1 MSDYPLR
8 RPLKMLRKPL
18 EEAPVQAPDADLG
31 HSVIKVTRKLKK
43 MPTPDLLPSV
53 AIPVQGEEGSSS
65 DEEDAPLEAAES
77 RMKSGLKKA
86 IMENPDFKRR
96 VLEAMGGGERKKKAP
111 VKSLGT
117 QVANKEELVAF
128 SQRLFDTGKISSEML
143 EGVKNSN
150 LDFSRPVHIK
160 MGRKNLNV
168 TGFTI

>member
-1 MSDYPLR
+1 MSDIPLR

-53 AIPVQGEEGSSS
+53 ALPVKGEEESSS

-86 IMENPDFKRR
+86 IMENPDFKKKILS
-96 VLEAMGGGERKKKAP
+96 VFGEKKKKAP

-143 EGVKNSN
+143 EGVKKSN

>member
-31 HSVIKVTRKLKK
+31 HSVIKVARKLKK
-43 MPTPDLLPSV
+43 MPTPPLLPPV
-53 AIPVQGEEGSSS
+53 ALPVKGEEESSS

-96 VLEAMGGGERKKKAP
+96 VLEAMGGGEKKKAP
-111 VKSLGT
+111 VKNLGT

-143 EGVKNSN
+143 ESVKKSN